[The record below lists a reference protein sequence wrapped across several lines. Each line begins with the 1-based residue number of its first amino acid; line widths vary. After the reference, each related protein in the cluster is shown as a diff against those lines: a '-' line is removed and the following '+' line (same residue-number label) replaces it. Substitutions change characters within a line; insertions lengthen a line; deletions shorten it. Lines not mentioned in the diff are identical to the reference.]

1 MGATRGRI
9 ARKAIGGACIAAAAC
24 ALVWFAFQFTPG
36 EPRERT
42 EKPDSLFSSISA
54 SGNRSYEAERIV
66 DIPFGQAYRTESLT
80 RGKWFAVSEDERASW
95 SDEERERLLSEFNYI
110 YDSNGVEIV
119 PHEFRSV
126 SLEAFAEWFPHY
138 ALTTGYTEARKHAC
152 KIVLV
157 DLTLTNATEYE
168 QNLPVMQLWSED
180 FSGANNMLDNGGG
193 GDPGSYLLQE
203 LYGIPSDRGLVQNS
217 IPDEWFVLQPG
228 ETRDV
233 TLPFLLYKN
242 TFANPAAYDD
252 VDPARFCLAL
262 ADYDPPT
269 IYRLWLG

>member
-9 ARKAIGGACIAAAAC
+9 ARTAIGGACIAAAAC

-42 EKPDSLFSSISA
+42 EKLDSLFSSISA

-119 PHEFRSV
+119 PAGMKAV
-126 SLEAFAEWFPHY
+126 TLDAFAEWYPHY
-138 ALTTGYTEARKHAC
+138 LQTTGYTQAHEHEC
-152 KIVLV
+152 KVLLV
-157 DLTLTNATEYE
+157 DVTMTNSADYAQRMPTFA
-168 QNLPVMQLWSED
+168 LWSED
-180 FSGANNMLDNGGG
+180 LNGASDVLDQGAGNNA
-193 GDPGSYLLQE
+193 YLIEE
-203 LYGIPSDRGLVQNS
+203 LYGIDSGDGLVQYTL
-217 IPDEWFVLQPG
+217 PDDWNMLEAG
-228 ETRDV
+228 ETR
-233 TLPFLLYKN
+233 TLTVPYLVYKN

-269 IYRLWLG
+269 IY